1 MNALRNL
8 HSALVPGGT
17 LVDVHPIPPH
27 EQAEAGG
34 EVLGRIDEREF
45 FEIVSATENELTS
58 AGLFELEAEVERVVF
73 ERFDTTEEFFEIVG
87 DREGVRIPAW
97 LARRVRAASPPIDLR
112 ERVVFRRYRARRGV
126 LRRA

>member
-17 LVDVHPIPPH
+17 LVDIHPIPPD

-45 FEIVSATENELTS
+45 FEIVSATENELAS
-58 AGLFELEAEVERVVF
+58 AGLFELEAEVERDVF

-112 ERVVFRRYRARRGV
+112 
-126 LRRA
+126 

>member
-1 MNALRNL
+1 VNALRNL

-45 FEIVSATENELTS
+45 FEIVSATENELAS
-58 AGLFELEAEVERVVF
+58 AGLFEFEGEVARDVF

-87 DREGVRIPAW
+87 DREGVRIPAR
-97 LARRVRAASPPIDLR
+97 LPRRVRTA
-112 ERVVFRRYRARRGV
+112 FRRSIFASGSSSAV
-126 LRRA
+126 IGPAEEC